1 MVWYGDQKGR
11 ANGTWDLQEV
21 LQSRAGDATTLTASP
36 WLLRDS
42 VSVRFFGDVQGL
54 RMTKTHFV

>member
-36 WLLRDS
+36 WLTTERVCHRLRPTGHHAML
-42 VSVRFFGDVQGL
+42 V
-54 RMTKTHFV
+54 KCCI